1 MPTTIH
7 TPQTMKA
14 AIATGCGGIDE
25 NIHVREDW
33 PVPCLDDFG
42 QGFLLVRILA
52 CALAPGDVRLL
63 SGKTDYVQLPV
74 SGHPY
79 VVGEYCSV
87 KLFIVVSIMFA
98 VKDGDQFGSYNSTLR
113 TLKSILPCLT

>member
-1 MPTTIH
+1 MQSI
-7 TPQTMKA
+7 TPLTMKA
-14 AIATGCGGIDE
+14 AIATGFGGIDE

-33 PVPCLDDFG
+33 PVPCLDNFG

-63 SGKTDYVQLPV
+63 SGKTDYVQLPA

-79 VVGEYCSV
+79 VVGE
-87 KLFIVVSIMFA
+87 
-98 VKDGDQFGSYNSTLR
+98 R
-113 TLKSILPCLT
+113 ER

>member
-1 MPTTIH
+1 MQIINS
-7 TPQTMKA
+7 QTMKA
-14 AIATGCGGIDE
+14 AIAAGFGEIDE

-42 QGFLLVRILA
+42 RGFLLVRILA

-63 SGKTDYVQLPV
+63 FGKTDYVQLPA

-79 VVGEYCSV
+79 VVGV
-87 KLFIVVSIMFA
+87 KRVVFC
-98 VKDGDQFGSYNSTLR
+98 DFW
-113 TLKSILPCLT
+113 CL

>member
-1 MPTTIH
+1 MQSI

-14 AIATGCGGIDE
+14 AIATGFGGIDE

-33 PVPCLDDFG
+33 PVPCLDNFG

-63 SGKTDYVQLPV
+63 SGKTDYIQLPA

-79 VVGEYCSV
+79 IVGE
-87 KLFIVVSIMFA
+87 
-98 VKDGDQFGSYNSTLR
+98 R
-113 TLKSILPCLT
+113 ER